1 MGARTI
7 LIAGPTA
14 SGKSRW
20 ATEVAAKIGGTVVN
34 ADSMQVYR
42 ELRVVTARP
51 SPEDEQ
57 AAPHAL
63 YGHVGAA
70 QRYSVGE
77 WLRDI
82 SALIDRAETERQPLI
97 VVGGTGLYFK
107 ALTDGLAEVPPI
119 PPDIGTAIR
128 AEAKEKGAPAMHAR
142 LARLDPDDPAN
153 IRPSDVARI
162 VRALEVLEA
171 PGRSLAEW
179 QRDTNT

>member
-1 MGARTI
+1 MGARII

-20 ATEVAAKIGGTVVN
+20 ASELAAKIGGTVVN

-51 SPEDEQ
+51 SVDDEQ
-57 AAPHAL
+57 AAPHVL
-63 YGHVGAA
+63 YGHVSAA
-70 QRYSVGE
+70 RRYSVGE
-77 WLRDI
+77 WLREI
-82 SALIDRAETERQPLI
+82 GTLLDRAGADAEGPPLI

-119 PPDIGTAIR
+119 PRDVGAAIR
-128 AEAKEKGAPAMHAR
+128 AEAKEKGAEAMHAR
-142 LARLDPDDPAN
+142 LAELDPEDAAN

-171 PGRSLAEW
+171 
-179 QRDTNT
+179 